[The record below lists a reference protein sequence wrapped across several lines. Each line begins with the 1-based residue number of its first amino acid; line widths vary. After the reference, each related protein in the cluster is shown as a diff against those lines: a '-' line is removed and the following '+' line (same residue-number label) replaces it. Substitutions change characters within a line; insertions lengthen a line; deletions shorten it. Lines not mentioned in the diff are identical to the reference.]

1 MSWETRRNQRHY
13 YYFKR
18 RRNGQVIS
26 EYKGAGSEATAC
38 LEAVVRRR
46 SALERERSER
56 QLMLALDAEVLEFTQ
71 VVKSLVGATLM
82 AVGYHQH
89 KREWRLQRDA
99 ADN

>member
-1 MSWETRRNQRHY
+1 MAWETRRNQRHY

-18 RRNGQVIS
+18 RWNGQVIS

-46 SALERERSER
+46 STLERERSER

-71 VVKSLVGATLM
+71 VVRSLVAATLM
-82 AVGYHQH
+82 AAGYHRH

-99 ADN
+99 ADD